1 MPRLGPCSFRFDRS
15 REFADRGVSLI
26 TKDGVLDPGASTK
39 PKKKNDIY
47 MCVSVRGRGNV
58 RMSERV
64 RKRRKKGNERVKER
78 GEASYIGG
86 G

>member
-1 MPRLGPCSFRFDRS
+1 M
-15 REFADRGVSLI
+15 I

-47 MCVSVRGRGNV
+47 MCVSVREEGNV

-64 RKRRKKGNERVKER
+64 RERRKKGNERVKER
-78 GEASYIGG
+78 GGASYIGG